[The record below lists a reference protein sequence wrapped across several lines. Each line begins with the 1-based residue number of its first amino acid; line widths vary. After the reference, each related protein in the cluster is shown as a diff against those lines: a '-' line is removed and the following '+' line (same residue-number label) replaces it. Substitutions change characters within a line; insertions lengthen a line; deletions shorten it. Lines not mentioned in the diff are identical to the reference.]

1 MARYKRSTLE
11 SKTVKELRSLVVK
24 LGIKGMTKRPK
35 DEIIAAIFAKHGVEG
50 AKKTKKAAKKAKAAK
65 PAPLTSVEGNFS
77 SKLERPSAKFG
88 HKTSTTVRVSCGAS
102 SLNAPVIGK
111 TVKEIG
117 EFMREVLN
125 VSKLSTG
132 LVNGQEVGPE
142 YKIKAGDS
150 LEFLKPAGS
159 KGC

>member
-11 SKTVKELRSLVVK
+11 AKTVKELRSLVVQ

-35 DEIIAAIFAKHGVEG
+35 EEIIAAIFAKHGVEG
-50 AKKTKKAAKKAKAAK
+50 KAKAVAAKKTKAAAA
-65 PAPLTSVEGNFS
+65 PPPLTAVEGNFS
-77 SKLERPSAKFG
+77 SKMERPNAKFG

-102 SLNAPVIGK
+102 SISAAVIGK
-111 TVKEIG
+111 SVKEVG

-132 LVNGQEVGPE
+132 LVNGQEVGPD
-142 YKIKAGDS
+142 YKLKEGDN

>member
-1 MARYKRSTLE
+1 MARYKRETLE
-11 SKTVKELRSLVVK
+11 SKTVKELRKLVVS

-35 DEIIAAIFAKHGVEG
+35 EEIIAAIFAKHGVEG
-50 AKKTKKAAKKAKAAK
+50 AKKSKKVAKVAAKAA
-65 PAPLTSVEGNFS
+65 PLTGIEGNFS
-77 SKLERPSAKFG
+77 SRLERPEAEFG
-88 HKTSTTVRVSCGAS
+88 FKTSTTVRVSCGAS
-102 SLNAPVIGK
+102 SINAPVIGK
-111 TVKEIG
+111 TVKEVG
-117 EFMREVLN
+117 QFMREVLN

-142 YKIKAGDS
+142 YTIKAGDN